1 MDGQQVQVTCNVQ
14 SILLIDD
21 QRLFL
26 EAISTILEG
35 WGYKVSGCTSPIEAL
50 ALLKENSYSLVLCDL
65 YMDSFSGYKL
75 LYRFMQEKPE
85 QVCCLMTSAE
95 NDEPLLRK
103 TLALANVKALLRKPI
118 SYKAL
123 KKILTSM
130 RVVTVES

>member
-1 MDGQQVQVTCNVQ
+1 MDSHQAQVSSNDR

-21 QRLFL
+21 QRIFL
-26 EAISTILEG
+26 KAISTILGE
-35 WGYKVSGCTSPIEAL
+35 WGYQVTGCTSPIEAL
-50 ALLKENSYSLVLCDL
+50 ALLKENAYSLVLCDL

-75 LYRFMQEKPE
+75 LYRFLQEKPD

-118 SYKAL
+118 SYQEL
-123 KKILTSM
+123 KKILTDM
-130 RVVTVES
+130 RRVTVAS

>member
-1 MDGQQVQVTCNVQ
+1 MDSQPAQASSNSQT
-14 SILLIDD
+14 ILLIDD

-26 EAISTILEG
+26 KSISTILEG
-35 WGYKVSGCTSPIEAL
+35 WGYQVSGCTSPLEAL

-65 YMDSFSGYKL
+65 YMESCSGYKL
-75 LYRFMQEKPE
+75 LYRFMQERPE

-118 SYKAL
+118 SYKEL
-123 KKILTSM
+123 KKTLSSM
-130 RVVTVES
+130 RMVAVTS